1 MLRFQSTKGTGR
13 GTIGSAQFATLQLH
27 EAARRS
33 AVGSTIAHVQ
43 FTKVARGSKTGSK
56 PGSTIGI
63 AIEITGWFTVYAT
76 AAAGIRIFI
85 TLPGVRET
93 RSLTFLPTIGNSRMQ
108 NQTWIRTRSDATKLR
123 SVCDESVRHS
133 LIARASLLRLVPFM
147 RMLLTN
153 GVQSIWALKRF
164 SVAACFFEDTFS
176 EHSISQWI
184 AFSSL

>member
-1 MLRFQSTKGTGR
+1 MLRFQSTKGTRR
-13 GTIGSAQFATLQLH
+13 GITGSAKFATVQLH
-27 EAARRS
+27 ETARRS

-43 FTKVARGSKTGSK
+43 FTKVARGSKI
-56 PGSTIGI
+56 GSTIGI
-63 AIEITGWFTVYAT
+63 AIEITGWFMVYAT

-85 TLPGVRET
+85 AIPGVRET
-93 RSLTFLPTIGNSRMQ
+93 RSLTFLLTIGNSRMQ
-108 NQTWIRTRSDATKLR
+108 NQTWIRALSDATKLW
-123 SVCDESVRHS
+123 SVCDQRVRHS

-164 SVAACFFEDTFS
+164 SVAVCFFEDTFS
-176 EHSISQWI
+176 EHSISEWI